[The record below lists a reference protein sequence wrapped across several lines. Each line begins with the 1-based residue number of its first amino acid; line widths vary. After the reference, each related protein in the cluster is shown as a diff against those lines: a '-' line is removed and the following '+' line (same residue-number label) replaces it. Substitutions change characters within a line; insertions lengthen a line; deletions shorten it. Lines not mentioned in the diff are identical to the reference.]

1 MKRLFKI
8 AAMASAITCV
18 FLLFIWPVSYFLDLS
33 KNFETSKLARSDSL
47 PLISD
52 YHLGFENGAAWLYNG
67 GMPYRGG
74 IISLS
79 GGTNTPQ
86 PISRSWSWGDC
97 DFGHKI
103 EFEGHNRVSMITTYS
118 DLPGIYFRQ
127 FLAPSQRSAWTTLR
141 VNLWYLILL
150 SAILPIVWISRHV
163 RLRKKLR

>member
-103 EFEGHNRVSMITTYS
+103 EFEGRGQISVTASYC

-127 FLAPSQRSAWTTLR
+127 FWYPGQQSAYTTLMLS
-141 VNLWYLILL
+141 LWYPVLL
-150 SAILPIVWISRHV
+150 SAVLPLLWISRRI
-163 RLRKKLR
+163 RLRKKSN